1 MTDQE
6 KDKKIGALKKSLDA
20 AKKRIKK
27 LQQEQASA
35 DTTIY
40 KLENDLNGQSTQI
53 FDLRTSIEHL
63 KRAADMLKE
72 IKPEVRPNDV
82 FTERLKR
89 QHVVLLQLAAFAEGV
104 MLAELV
110 DNPSENLGYEMGRDR
125 LRSFITA
132 SELIVLE
139 K

>member
-27 LQQEQASA
+27 LHQERASA
-35 DTTIY
+35 DTKI
-40 KLENDLNGQSTQI
+40 
-53 FDLRTSIEHL
+53 
-63 KRAADMLKE
+63 
-72 IKPEVRPNDV
+72 RPNDV

-110 DNPSENLGYEMGRDR
+110 DNPSENLGYDMGRDR
-125 LRSFITA
+125 VRSFIVA
-132 SELIVLE
+132 SESILQE